1 MAKRLD
7 LPFDPIARAAEIWE
21 EKFGPA
27 EAMAAVTSIMRAQQ
41 LLLAELDGLL
51 RPYGLTF
58 ARYEALILLTFS
70 RRGALP
76 LRVIGERLMV
86 HPTSVTNTIDRL
98 EEQRMV
104 VRRPNPRD
112 GRGTLAEITALGRDV
127 AQRATGDLMAARFGM
142 GGYGPNE
149 LGQVFTLL
157 RGLRLEAGDFVAE
170 PGEAAG
176 TARAADTAEPAVAA
190 GAAGPTVAAGAAGP
204 TGAAGPAEPASAGS
218 RQALADEGAQVL
230 PPS

>member
-1 MAKRLD
+1 VHVAKRLD

-21 EKFGPA
+21 QRFGPA

-41 LLLAELDGLL
+41 LLQAQLDGLL
-51 RPYGLTF
+51 RPHGLTF

-86 HPTSVTNTIDRL
+86 HPTSVTNIIDRL
-98 EEQRMV
+98 EQQGMV

-112 GRGTLAEITALGRDV
+112 GRGTLAEITALGRKT
-127 AQRATGDLMAARFGM
+127 AEQATEDLMTARFGM
-142 GGYGPNE
+142 GGYHTGE

-157 RGLRLEAGDFVAE
+157 RGLRLAAGDFVAE
-170 PGEAAG
+170 P
-176 TARAADTAEPAVAA
+176 DEP
-190 GAAGPTVAAGAAGP
+190 GPAAGPGETHDHDLDVVRTTP
-204 TGAAGPAEPASAGS
+204 TS
-218 RQALADEGAQVL
+218 
-230 PPS
+230 

>member
-7 LPFDPIARAAEIWE
+7 LPFDPIARAAQIWE

-27 EAMAAVTSIMRAQQ
+27 DAMAAVTSIMRAQQ

-51 RPYGLTF
+51 RPYELTF

-70 RRGALP
+70 RRGSLP

-98 EEQRMV
+98 EEQGMV

-112 GRGTLAEITALGRDV
+112 GRGTLAEITGLGREV
-127 AQRATGDLMAARFGM
+127 AERATGDLMAARFGM
-142 GGYGPNE
+142 GGYGSGE
-149 LGQVFTLL
+149 LGQVFTLM
-157 RGLRLEAGDFVAE
+157 RGLRLEAGDFVPDQSRGVE
-170 PGEAAG
+170 LPRSG
-176 TARAADTAEPAVAA
+176 RA
-190 GAAGPTVAAGAAGP
+190 GAQAP
-204 TGAAGPAEPASAGS
+204 TGE
-218 RQALADEGAQVL
+218 RCQVP

>member
-1 MAKRLD
+1 VAKPLE
-7 LPFDPIARAAEIWE
+7 LPFDPIARAAQIWE
-21 EKFGPA
+21 RRFGPA
-27 EAMAAVTSIMRAQQ
+27 DAMAAVTSIMRAQQ

-70 RRGALP
+70 RQGALP

-98 EEQRMV
+98 EEQGMV

-112 GRGTLAEITALGRDV
+112 GRGTLAEITGLGRK
-127 AQRATGDLMAARFGM
+127 AAERATEDLMAAQFGM
-142 GGYGPNE
+142 GRYGTGE

-157 RGLRLEAGDFVAE
+157 RELRLGAGDFVTE
-170 PGEAAG
+170 PPGDLPAGEDAG
-176 TARAADTAEPAVAA
+176 VRD
-190 GAAGPTVAAGAAGP
+190 
-204 TGAAGPAEPASAGS
+204 
-218 RQALADEGAQVL
+218 QD
-230 PPS
+230 